1 MCGIFGILSASSN
14 ISILDSLTMLKRL
27 EYRGYDS
34 AGIMFLASD
43 KKPKVIKKKGKIKE
57 LENSISH
64 SNFNHQKTNF
74 LMSHT
79 RWATH
84 GQPNDTNSHPHIS
97 LGKKFYLVHN
107 GIIENYHLLREILLE
122 AGYDFYS
129 ETDTEVLVNFIE
141 YMTDLYPQNSLEKN
155 ISLAL
160 SKVKGT
166 YGLIIFSIVKPDEIY
181 VIKKSSPMVLG
192 LLEDK
197 IYISSDYYSFLENTQ
212 EIIHLQ
218 DEQMAIVSM
227 DGLKYNILN
236 MTTQEEITPDILN
249 LDIKLDEIEKSVF
262 QHFMLQ
268 EIMKQS
274 ESIQNCLRG
283 RIVNQKKV
291 KLGGLDIKLE
301 NKTLIQHLA
310 NARQIIICACGTS
323 LHSAMIG
330 KYIIEELADIPVQVE
345 QASEFRYRYKSI
357 PSHTVIIGVSQ
368 SGETADTLEA
378 IRSLHKT
385 YLCLG
390 ICNVVASSLSQ
401 ITQGGVYL
409 HVGPEIG
416 VASTKAFTGQ
426 LTILY
431 LLAMKLAEI
440 KGINQFK
447 REILCLNLQKIPN
460 LYESVIDKIQGKI
473 KMLAKTYK
481 FASNFLFLGRG
492 YNYPIA
498 LEAALKL
505 KEISYIH
512 AEGYSAAEMKHG
524 PIALIDKMMPV
535 VVIAM
540 KDSIY
545 PKVLSN
551 VEEVYARG
559 GSLIIV
565 TEENNRD
572 FDKMTEDI
580 IYLPEIEEQL
590 YPFLTILPLQLLAYY
605 IAVER
610 GCDVDQPRNL
620 AKCVTVE

>member
-1 MCGIFGILSASSN
+1 MCGIFGILSSLSN
-14 ISILDSLTMLKRL
+14 ISILDSVSMLRRL

-34 AGIMFLASD
+34 AGMMFLSTD
-43 KKPKVIKKKGKIKE
+43 KKPEVIKKKGKIQE

-64 SNFNHQKTNF
+64 SNFNNQKTNF

-84 GQPNDTNSHPHIS
+84 GEPNDTNSHPHIS
-97 LGKKFYLVHN
+97 LGKKFYIVHN
-107 GIIENYHLLREILLE
+107 GIIENYHQLREILLE
-122 AGYDFYS
+122 VGYEFYS
-129 ETDTEVLVNFIE
+129 GTDTEVLVNFLE
-141 YMTDLYPQNSLEKN
+141 YITELYPKNSLEKN

-166 YGLIIFSIVKPDEIY
+166 YGLIIFSILKPDEIY

-212 EIIHLQ
+212 KIIHLRDQ
-218 DEQMAIVSM
+218 QMAILSM

-236 MTTQEEITPDILN
+236 MTTQEEITPEILK

-301 NKTLIQHLA
+301 NKTLVQHLS
-310 NARQIIICACGTS
+310 NAKQIIICACGTS

-345 QASEFRYRYKSI
+345 QASEFRYRHKSI

-378 IRSLHKT
+378 IRSLKET

-390 ICNVVASSLSQ
+390 ICNVIASSLSQ

-440 KGINQFK
+440 KGINQIK
-447 REILCLNLQKIPN
+447 REILCLNLQRIPN

-545 PKVLSN
+545 SKVLTN

-572 FDKMTEDI
+572 FDKMTEEI